1 MLQVFRYLLD
11 RVQISVMLAATSWK
25 WTDGKILKERIA
37 RDPTRPI
44 AFDVDA
50 LSPNIGD
57 FDDFR
62 KLKRADKKKYS
73 PLKDEFQ
80 ALIERVMKWEPVV
93 KPSPVDAVHDISSS
107 SDQGDDFSSD
117 ENSSS
122 SKENENIIQT
132 RSKRQRREKNKKKE
146 PKELDAGGLSVWI
159 VEKVRAHPEFTHMM
173 IPYHGTPFSLVHA
186 VTESP
191 LFYRNNASVS
201 AYELLKFLI
210 AVNPHALTYEWEEKR
225 EDDDDGSENSS
236 SPQGGLAFLAA
247 LDNRKSALR
256 EIAYAVPD
264 IFVWIAE
271 HYVWVL
277 DDPHVKQGP
286 QPPHIQF
293 VRSHSHNGEMIREF
307 YEHYP
312 AGLRQKGFY
321 YNPGIRYI
329 VEDYYVNYQVPRD
342 APWRIHPFRICLS
355 LRLDEDGEYL
365 RHYGHDQNMQ
375 LLEWM
380 LNEYPDAA
388 RHSDED
394 TNFLSALGEVAR
406 YHCKPEYDCEEG
418 DNHIVEIGVELFRM
432 ILKVCP
438 DLLQDS
444 DDKWITP
451 FHDLIRVNKWEDGHD
466 LIVSIAKSGLWEW
479 GEYDDFDD
487 LEYMRVLRRLVHEDK
502 IMEEIQSELS
512 HSKTMLSNL
521 SDHNECPEYVQQVQ
535 EIFGMWSKDHVDG
548 LEAERSRM
556 LDFETSAMSKMDAEY
571 NLEELIR

>member
-1 MLQVFRYLLD
+1 
-11 RVQISVMLAATSWK
+11 MLAATSWK

-236 SPQGGLAFLAA
+236 SPQGGLALLAQ
-247 LDNRKSALR
+247 LWIIEKVRCLR
-256 EIAYAVPD
+256 GA
-264 IFVWIAE
+264 
-271 HYVWVL
+271 
-277 DDPHVKQGP
+277 
-286 QPPHIQF
+286 
-293 VRSHSHNGEMIREF
+293 
-307 YEHYP
+307 
-312 AGLRQKGFY
+312 
-321 YNPGIRYI
+321 
-329 VEDYYVNYQVPRD
+329 
-342 APWRIHPFRICLS
+342 
-355 LRLDEDGEYL
+355 
-365 RHYGHDQNMQ
+365 
-375 LLEWM
+375 
-380 LNEYPDAA
+380 
-388 RHSDED
+388 
-394 TNFLSALGEVAR
+394 
-406 YHCKPEYDCEEG
+406 
-418 DNHIVEIGVELFRM
+418 
-432 ILKVCP
+432 
-438 DLLQDS
+438 
-444 DDKWITP
+444 
-451 FHDLIRVNKWEDGHD
+451 
-466 LIVSIAKSGLWEW
+466 
-479 GEYDDFDD
+479 
-487 LEYMRVLRRLVHEDK
+487 
-502 IMEEIQSELS
+502 
-512 HSKTMLSNL
+512 
-521 SDHNECPEYVQQVQ
+521 
-535 EIFGMWSKDHVDG
+535 
-548 LEAERSRM
+548 
-556 LDFETSAMSKMDAEY
+556 
-571 NLEELIR
+571 